1 MNLSAT
7 ATVATAYTSS
17 TSYTGLTGASI
28 IPPSRT
34 RCDRVDGCTR
44 TVKCFDGRVRSTTD
58 TVDCEGVC
66 VMKMSY
72 GRNRRKRRLY
82 SGYLEGDMNLIF
94 YCQNI
99 TAYPAT
105 VVNMCSDVKVQYPH
119 LRTYK
124 ARYGIY
130 LKYCCRTNYCN
141 KNDVMILLPR
151 FHYQGENIDQLYF
164 EYFAIFA
171 TLTTIVILALWPAV
185 LIFVQRN
192 EERKLSTVLYQPLDS
207 EVLKSSKAPEMKKER
222 YPKPMTGQLS
232 FWDLCRELTNMELRL
247 RRPCTN
253 LKPHSQPSYKMYQH
267 FAGGYGHKL
276 VKVERTTLVS
286 YEQYILTQ
294 LMELGPYVYDWRPF
308 ELVSLLSQAA
318 DLFEGEATMLTI
330 RTPIAI
336 IGDIRGQY
344 QDLHRWLCIAGFPPR
359 QKVLFLGGVI
369 DSGEPGSLDCLAFIA
384 AMKARSFYFRNF
396 H

>member
-1 MNLSAT
+1 MNSSTT
-7 ATVATAYTSS
+7 ATVATAYTSL

-44 TVKCFDGRVRSTTD
+44 AVKCFDGRIRSTTD

-72 GRNRRKRRLY
+72 GRNRRKRRLD

-151 FHYQGENIDQLYF
+151 FHYQGRKTSISS
-164 EYFAIFA
+164 ISS
-171 TLTTIVILALWPAV
+171 TLPYL
-185 LIFVQRN
+185 
-192 EERKLSTVLYQPLDS
+192 
-207 EVLKSSKAPEMKKER
+207 
-222 YPKPMTGQLS
+222 
-232 FWDLCRELTNMELRL
+232 
-247 RRPCTN
+247 
-253 LKPHSQPSYKMYQH
+253 QH
-267 FAGGYGHKL
+267 
-276 VKVERTTLVS
+276 
-286 YEQYILTQ
+286 
-294 LMELGPYVYDWRPF
+294 
-308 ELVSLLSQAA
+308 
-318 DLFEGEATMLTI
+318 
-330 RTPIAI
+330 
-336 IGDIRGQY
+336 
-344 QDLHRWLCIAGFPPR
+344 
-359 QKVLFLGGVI
+359 
-369 DSGEPGSLDCLAFIA
+369 
-384 AMKARSFYFRNF
+384 
-396 H
+396 